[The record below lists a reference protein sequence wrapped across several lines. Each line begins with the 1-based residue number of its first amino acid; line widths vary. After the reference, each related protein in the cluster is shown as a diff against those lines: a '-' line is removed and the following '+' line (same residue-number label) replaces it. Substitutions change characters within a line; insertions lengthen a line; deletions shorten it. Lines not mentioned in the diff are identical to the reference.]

1 MPLSS
6 LPPPPSSEREPSPTA
21 LFGGAFDP
29 PHLGHV
35 LAAVHAVATG
45 GAGRVWVLPTAQ
57 HPWGKRTRPFA
68 ERLELCRLAFAGLA
82 FVEVRADEEDNP
94 SGTTWDLLDLLEQ
107 REPGTRFV
115 LIGGT
120 DTGRDLPRWHRGAE
134 LARRLP
140 VLVIPRRPLDDHPAA
155 LPAISSSLVRERL
168 AAGLPVDDLVPAA
181 VARRLR
187 PS

>member
-1 MPLSS
+1 MPAPSP
-6 LPPPPSSEREPSPTA
+6 LPPPPSPEPAPTA

-35 LAAVHAVATG
+35 LAAVHAFASG
-45 GAGRVWVLPTAQ
+45 GAGQVWVLPTAQ
-57 HPWGKRTRPFA
+57 HPWGKQTRPFA
-68 ERLELCRLAFAGLA
+68 ERLDLCRAAFAGLP
-82 FVEVRADEEDNP
+82 FVSVRDDERDNP
-94 SGTTWDLLDLLEQ
+94 SGTTWDLLDLLE
-107 REPGTRFV
+107 RRDPGTRFV

-120 DTGRDLPRWHRGAE
+120 DTGRDLPRWYRGEE

-181 VARRLR
+181 VALLLRRG
-187 PS
+187 